1 MAIINNFDSQ
11 YGGNRRSEAY
21 GNLVTIFGEYSD
33 FSFFSSFS
41 NTNPLF
47 DSVGICL
54 HALGMPFREVSFA
67 EPPSNRLLNF
77 DVDFVSPSCILPT
90 REWR

>member
-1 MAIINNFDSQ
+1 MVATVEAKHTAILFQSLESTPIS
-11 YGGNRRSEAY
+11 
-21 GNLVTIFGEYSD
+21 L
-33 FSFFSSFS
+33 FSSFS

>member
-1 MAIINNFDSQ
+1 
-11 YGGNRRSEAY
+11 
-21 GNLVTIFGEYSD
+21 
-33 FSFFSSFS
+33 
-41 NTNPLF
+41 
-47 DSVGICL
+47 
-54 HALGMPFREVSFA
+54 MPFQEVSLA